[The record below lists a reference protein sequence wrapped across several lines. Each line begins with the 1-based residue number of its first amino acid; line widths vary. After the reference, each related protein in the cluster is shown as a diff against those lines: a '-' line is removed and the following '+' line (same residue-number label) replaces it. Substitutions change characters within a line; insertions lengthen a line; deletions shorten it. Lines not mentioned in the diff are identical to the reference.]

1 MRVYNSLTNEKE
13 EFRPL
18 KSGNIGIY
26 TCGVTVY
33 DLCHIGHARSIIA
46 FDVIYRYFEYKGYNV
61 TFVRNFTDIDDK
73 IINKANQLGVSYK
86 EVSEK
91 YINEYYVDIEKLNIK
106 KPTYEPKATEHI
118 KDMID
123 FVKVLID
130 KGYAYEVEGDVF
142 FEVEKFKDYGKLSKK
157 NIEDLLAGARI
168 EVSEKK
174 KNPLDFALWKKSKEN
189 EPYWNSPW
197 GRGRPGWHL
206 ECSVM
211 SMKYLG
217 ETFDIH
223 GGGKDLIFPHH
234 ENEIAQSE
242 AYSGK
247 PFANYWLHNGFV
259 NINKEKM
266 SKSLGNFLTIRDFI
280 KKVHPEILRFFLLTS
295 HYRSP
300 IDFSE
305 DNIKNAANGYMR
317 LNYSLEKL
325 YSILKEVNPP
335 LSKEINFKNLS
346 KSQKKLYN
354 KLNET
359 KDLFLEAMDD
369 DFNTAKAIG
378 CIFDFLPELNKL
390 IYTPNLNLNEN
401 LLILLLNIKEFFQ
414 DVSKILGLFSIAPED
429 FIKEEKEKFLKNKNL
444 DEKYI
449 IEKINE
455 RTRYRKEKNFE
466 KADEIRDELKAL
478 GISLEDTPIK
488 TIWKFEY

>member
-1 MRVYNSLTNEKE
+1 MQVFNSLTNKKE
-13 EFRPL
+13 EL
-18 KSGNIGIY
+18 KPINPGKIGIY

-46 FDVIYRYFEYKGYNV
+46 FDVIFRYLEYKGYNV
-61 TFVRNFTDIDDK
+61 VFVRNFTDIDDK
-73 IINKANQLGVSYK
+73 IINKANQLGVPFN
-86 EVSEK
+86 EISEK
-91 YINEYYVDIEKLNIK
+91 YIKEYYIDIGKLNIK

-118 KDMID
+118 NDMIE

-130 KGYAYEVEGDVF
+130 KGYAYEVDGDVY
-142 FEVEKFKDYGKLSKK
+142 FEVQKFKDYGKLSKK
-157 NIEDLLAGARI
+157 NIDDLMAGARI

-189 EPYWNSPW
+189 EPFWDSPW
-197 GRGRPGWHL
+197 GKGRPGWHL

-242 AYSGK
+242 AFSGK
-247 PFANYWLHNGFV
+247 TFANYWIHNGFV

-266 SKSLGNFLTIRDFI
+266 SKSLGNFLTIREVTERI
-280 KKVHPEILRFFLLTS
+280 HPDILRFFLLTS

-305 DNIKNAANGYMR
+305 ENIKNAANGYMR
-317 LNYSLEKL
+317 LNYSLDKL
-325 YSILKEVNPP
+325 YAILNGKDIS
-335 LSKEINFKNLS
+335 SKDINLKNLT
-346 KSQKKLYN
+346 KAQKKLFN

-359 KDLFLEAMDD
+359 KENFISAMDD
-369 DFNTAKAIG
+369 DFNTAQAIG
-378 CIFDFLPELNKL
+378 YIFDFLPDLNKI
-390 IYTPNLNLNEN
+390 IYAPNVNLNED
-401 LLILLLNIKEFFQ
+401 LLTLLMMVKEFFK
-414 DVSKILGLFSIAPED
+414 DISKILGLFSIAPKD
-429 FIKEEKEKFLKNKNL
+429 FILNEKKKFLKKNNL
-444 DEKYI
+444 DEEF
-449 IEKINE
+449 IENKISQRE
-455 RTRYRKEKNFE
+455 EFRKNKQFE
-466 KADEIRDELKAL
+466 KADEIRNELSSL
-478 GISLEDTPIK
+478 GIQLEDTPGG

>member
-1 MRVYNSLTNEKE
+1 MYVYNSLSSQKE
-13 EFRPL
+13 EFKPIN
-18 KSGNIGIY
+18 SGKVGIY

-46 FDVIYRYFEYKGYNV
+46 FDVIYRYFQYKGYDV
-61 TFVRNFTDIDDK
+61 VFVRNFTDIDDK
-73 IINKANQLGVSYK
+73 IINKANQLGMPFY

-91 YINEYYVDIEKLNIK
+91 YIKEYYVDVEKLNIK
-106 KPTYEPKATEHI
+106 KPTFEPRATEHI

-130 KGYAYEVEGDVF
+130 KGYAYEVEGDVY
-142 FEVEKFKDYGKLSKK
+142 FEVEKFKEYGKLSKK
-157 NIEDLLAGARI
+157 NIDELLAGARI
-168 EVSEKK
+168 DVNEKK

-189 EPYWNSPW
+189 EPYWDSPW
-197 GRGRPGWHL
+197 GKGRPGWHL

-247 PFANYWLHNGFV
+247 TFVNYWLHNGFV

-266 SKSLGNFLTIRDFI
+266 SKSLGNFLTIREVTEKI
-280 KKVHPEILRFFLLTS
+280 NPEILRFFLLTS

-305 DNIKNAANGYMR
+305 ENVRNSANAYMR
-317 LNYSLEKL
+317 LNYSLERL
-325 YSILKEVNPP
+325 YSILEKSELKETN
-335 LSKEINFKNLS
+335 LNEKNLS
-346 KSQKKLYN
+346 KAQKKLLN
-354 KLNET
+354 KFYET
-359 KDLFLEAMDD
+359 KDKFFSAMDD
-369 DFNTAKAIG
+369 DFNSASAIG
-378 CIFDFLPELNKL
+378 FIFDFLPDLNRV
-390 IYTPNLNLNEN
+390 IYSPNISNLNEDALKV
-401 LLILLLNIKEFFQ
+401 LLIIKNFFV
-414 DVSKILGLFSIAPED
+414 DISKIFGLFSIAPKD
-429 FIKEEKEKFLKNKNL
+429 FIEFEKKKFLEKNNL
-444 DEKYI
+444 DENFI

-455 RTRYRKEKNFE
+455 RTKLRKEKNFE
-466 KADEIRDELKAL
+466 KADEIRAELNRL
-478 GISLEDTPIK
+478 GIILEDTPQG
-488 TIWKFEY
+488 TIWKFEF

>member
-1 MRVYNSLTNEKE
+1 MQVYNSLTNQKE
-13 EFRPL
+13 DFKPINSN
-18 KSGNIGIY
+18 KVGIY

-46 FDVIYRYFEYKGYNV
+46 FDVIYRYLNFKGYNV
-61 TFVRNFTDIDDK
+61 IFVRNFTDIDDK
-73 IINKANQLGVSYK
+73 IINKANQIGVPFH

-91 YINEYYVDIEKLNIK
+91 YIKEYYIDIGKLNIK

-130 KGYAYEVEGDVF
+130 KGYAYEVDGDVY

-157 NIEDLLAGARI
+157 NIDDLMAGARI
-168 EVSEKK
+168 EVNDKK

-189 EPYWNSPW
+189 EPFWDSPW
-197 GRGRPGWHL
+197 GKGRPGWHL

-247 PFANYWLHNGFV
+247 PFAIYWIHNGFV

-266 SKSLGNFLTIRDFI
+266 SKSLGNFLTIREVTEKINPD
-280 KKVHPEILRFFLLTS
+280 ILRFFLLTS

-305 DNIKNAANGYMR
+305 ENIKNAANGYMR
-317 LNYSLEKL
+317 LNYSLERL
-325 YSILKEVNPP
+325 FGILDSVDIDSSTEVN
-335 LSKEINFKNLS
+335 LKNLT

-354 KLNET
+354 KLENT
-359 KDLFLEAMDD
+359 INNFFNAMDD
-369 DFNTAKAIG
+369 DFNTAQAIG
-378 CIFDFLPELNKL
+378 YIFDFLPEINKILYSPHLKLNDDL
-390 IYTPNLNLNEN
+390 IKV
-401 LLILLLNIKEFFQ
+401 LLKVKNFFI
-414 DVSKILGLFSIAPED
+414 DVSKILGLFSIAPQD
-429 FIKEEKEKFLKNKNL
+429 FIKKEKEKFLKSKNI
-444 DEKYI
+444 DESYI
-449 IEKINE
+449 QEKINKRAE
-455 RTRYRKEKNFE
+455 FRKQKQFE
-466 KADEIRDELKAL
+466 KADEIRDELESL
-478 GISLEDTPIK
+478 GIFLEDTPSG
-488 TIWKFEY
+488 TNWKFEY

>member
-1 MRVYNSLTNEKE
+1 MQVFNSLTNKKE
-13 EFRPL
+13 EL
-18 KSGNIGIY
+18 KPINPGKIGIY

-46 FDVIYRYFEYKGYNV
+46 FDVIFRYLEYKGYNV
-61 TFVRNFTDIDDK
+61 VFVRNFTDIDDK
-73 IINKANQLGVSYK
+73 IINKANQLGVPFN
-86 EVSEK
+86 EISEK
-91 YINEYYVDIEKLNIK
+91 YIKEYYIDIGKLNIK

-118 KDMID
+118 NDMIE

-130 KGYAYEVEGDVF
+130 KGYAYEVDGDVY
-142 FEVEKFKDYGKLSKK
+142 FEVQKFKDYGKLSKK
-157 NIEDLLAGARI
+157 NIDDLMAGARI

-189 EPYWNSPW
+189 EPFWDSPW
-197 GRGRPGWHL
+197 GKGRPGWHL

-242 AYSGK
+242 AFSGK
-247 PFANYWLHNGFV
+247 TFANYWIHNGFV

-266 SKSLGNFLTIRDFI
+266 SKSLGNFLTIREVTERI
-280 KKVHPEILRFFLLTS
+280 HPDVLRFFLLTS

-305 DNIKNAANGYMR
+305 ENIKNAANGYMR
-317 LNYSLEKL
+317 LNYSLDKL
-325 YSILKEVNPP
+325 YAILNGKDIS
-335 LSKEINFKNLS
+335 SKDINLKNLT
-346 KSQKKLYN
+346 KAQKKLFN

-359 KDLFLEAMDD
+359 KENFISAMDD
-369 DFNTAKAIG
+369 DFNTAQAIG
-378 CIFDFLPELNKL
+378 YIFDFLPDLNKI
-390 IYTPNLNLNEN
+390 IYAPNVNLNED
-401 LLILLLNIKEFFQ
+401 LLTLLMMVKEFFK
-414 DVSKILGLFSIAPED
+414 DISKILGLFSIAPKD
-429 FIKEEKEKFLKNKNL
+429 FILNEKKKFLKKNNL
-444 DEKYI
+444 DEEF
-449 IEKINE
+449 IENKISQRE
-455 RTRYRKEKNFE
+455 EFRKNKQFE
-466 KADEIRDELKAL
+466 KADEIRNELSSL
-478 GISLEDTPIK
+478 GIQLEDTPGG

>member
-1 MRVYNSLTNEKE
+1 MQVFNSLTNKKE
-13 EFRPL
+13 EL
-18 KSGNIGIY
+18 KPINPGKIGIY

-46 FDVIYRYFEYKGYNV
+46 FDVIFRYLEYKGYNV
-61 TFVRNFTDIDDK
+61 VFVRNFTDIDDK
-73 IINKANQLGVSYK
+73 IINKANQLGVPFN
-86 EVSEK
+86 EISEK
-91 YINEYYVDIEKLNIK
+91 YIKEYYIDIGKLNIK

-118 KDMID
+118 NDMIE

-130 KGYAYEVEGDVF
+130 KGYAYEVDGDVY
-142 FEVEKFKDYGKLSKK
+142 FEVQKFKDYGKLSKK
-157 NIEDLLAGARI
+157 NIEDLMAGARI

-189 EPYWNSPW
+189 EPFWDSPW
-197 GRGRPGWHL
+197 GKGRPGWHL

-242 AYSGK
+242 AFSGK
-247 PFANYWLHNGFV
+247 TFANYWIHNGFV

-266 SKSLGNFLTIRDFI
+266 SKSLGNFLTIREVTERI
-280 KKVHPEILRFFLLTS
+280 HPDILRFFLLTS

-305 DNIKNAANGYMR
+305 ENIKNAANGYMR
-317 LNYSLEKL
+317 LNYSLDKL
-325 YSILKEVNPP
+325 YAILNGKDIS
-335 LSKEINFKNLS
+335 SKDINLKNLT
-346 KSQKKLYN
+346 KAQKKLFN

-359 KDLFLEAMDD
+359 KENFISAMDD
-369 DFNTAKAIG
+369 DFNTAQAIG
-378 CIFDFLPELNKL
+378 YIFDFLPDLNKI
-390 IYTPNLNLNEN
+390 IYAPNVNLNED
-401 LLILLLNIKEFFQ
+401 LLTLLMMVKEFFK
-414 DVSKILGLFSIAPED
+414 DISKILGLFSIAPKD
-429 FIKEEKEKFLKNKNL
+429 FILNEKKKFLKKNNL
-444 DEKYI
+444 DEEF
-449 IEKINE
+449 IENKISQRE
-455 RTRYRKEKNFE
+455 EFRKNKQFE
-466 KADEIRDELKAL
+466 KADEIRNELSSL
-478 GISLEDTPIK
+478 GIQLEDTPGG

>member
-1 MRVYNSLTNEKE
+1 MQVFNSLTNKKE
-13 EFRPL
+13 EL
-18 KSGNIGIY
+18 KPINPGKIGIY

-46 FDVIYRYFEYKGYNV
+46 FDVIFRYLEYKGYNV
-61 TFVRNFTDIDDK
+61 VFVRNFTDIDDK
-73 IINKANQLGVSYK
+73 IINKANQLGVPFN

-91 YINEYYVDIEKLNIK
+91 YIKEYYIDIGKLNIK
-106 KPTYEPKATEHI
+106 KSTYEPKATEHI
-118 KDMID
+118 NDMIE

-130 KGYAYEVEGDVF
+130 KGYAYEVDGDVY
-142 FEVEKFKDYGKLSKK
+142 FEVQKFKDYGKLSKK
-157 NIEDLLAGARI
+157 NIEDLMAGARI

-189 EPYWNSPW
+189 EPFWDSPW
-197 GRGRPGWHL
+197 GKGRPGWHL

-242 AYSGK
+242 AFSGK
-247 PFANYWLHNGFV
+247 TFANYWIHNGFV

-266 SKSLGNFLTIRDFI
+266 SKSLGNFLTIREVTERI
-280 KKVHPEILRFFLLTS
+280 HPDILRFFLLTS

-305 DNIKNAANGYMR
+305 ENIKNAANGYMR
-317 LNYSLEKL
+317 LNYSLDKL
-325 YSILKEVNPP
+325 YTILNGKDIPSKDVN
-335 LSKEINFKNLS
+335 LKNLT
-346 KSQKKLYN
+346 KAQKKLFN

-359 KDLFLEAMDD
+359 KENFMSAMDD
-369 DFNTAKAIG
+369 DFNTAQAIG
-378 CIFDFLPELNKL
+378 YIFDFLPDLNKI
-390 IYTPNLNLNEN
+390 IYMPNINLNED
-401 LLILLLNIKEFFQ
+401 LLTLLMMVKEFFK
-414 DVSKILGLFSIAPED
+414 DISKILGLFSITPND
-429 FIKEEKEKFLKNKNL
+429 FILNEKKKFLKRNNL
-444 DEKYI
+444 DEEFIKN
-449 IEKINE
+449 KISQRE
-455 RTRYRKEKNFE
+455 EFRKNKQFE
-466 KADEIRDELKAL
+466 KADEIRNELSSL
-478 GISLEDTPIK
+478 GIQLEDTPGG